1 MRTAQATGGGGSV
14 SDIRHFLAAVHR
26 ALDLPGPRRSRD
38 RLPHF
43 YLLEQRSHVA
53 LASIGR
59 LIAQH
64 RIDELDY
71 TSEGDHILHQIAE
84 LAPDSYQHH
93 DGGLS

>member
-1 MRTAQATGGGGSV
+1 VVVPVT
-14 SDIRHFLAAVHR
+14 DIRHFLSAVHI
-26 ALDLPGPRRSRD
+26 ALDLPSPRRSED
-38 RLPHF
+38 QLPYL

-53 LASIGR
+53 LASIDR

-84 LAPDSYQHH
+84 LAPDTYQHG
-93 DGGLS
+93 DSFLR